1 MIEWIA
7 VIVLGVVEGITE
19 FLPVSSTGHLLL
31 TEQLFKHVWG
41 LPQRSDLFNT
51 VVQCGAVLAVLVLF
65 TQRVKQMLFQW
76 RDPAVQTFIY
86 KLAAAFFLTGVGGV
100 VLKKA
105 GLELPETAG
114 PVAWATL
121 IGGFV
126 IFAVERWV
134 KNRPQAGEVGWFSAI
149 VVGFGQLVA
158 AVFPGAS
165 RSGTTILAA
174 MAVGTARKPATEFSF
189 LLGIPT
195 LLSAGVLQIIDAWR
209 DAHAQ
214 GAAMTENWA
223 QLAVA
228 TIVAAVTAFLA
239 VKWLL
244 RFVQTHTFLAF
255 GWYRIALGV
264 LILLILR

>member
-31 TEQLFKHVWG
+31 TEHLFKKVWG
-41 LPQRSDLFNT
+41 LPQPSDLFNT
-51 VVQCGAVLAVLVLF
+51 VIQCGAVLAVLVLF
-65 TQRVKQMLFQW
+65 TQRVKQMIFQW
-76 RDPAVQTFIY
+76 RDPAVRAFTL
-86 KLAAAFFLTGVGGV
+86 KLAAAFLLTGVGGV
-100 VLKKA
+100 ALKKA
-105 GLELPETAG
+105 GLSLPETAG

-126 IFAVERWV
+126 IFAIEWWV
-134 KNRPQAGEVGWFSAI
+134 KDRPQREEVGWVSAV
-149 VVGFGQLVA
+149 VVGFGQLLA

-174 MAVGTARKPATEFSF
+174 MAAGTARKQATEFSF

-195 LLSAGVLQIIDAWR
+195 LLSAGALQIIDAWQNAR
-209 DAHAQ
+209 AQ
-214 GAAMTENWA
+214 GVEMTENWG

-228 TIVAAVTAFLA
+228 GLVAAITAFIA

-244 RFVQTHTFLAF
+244 RFVQTHTFIAF
-255 GWYRIALGV
+255 GWYRIGLGV
-264 LILLILR
+264 LILLALR

>member
-76 RDPAVQTFIY
+76 RDPAVQTFIF

-174 MAVGTARKPATEFSF
+174 MAAGTARKPATEFSF

-209 DAHAQ
+209 DAPAQ

>member
-7 VIVLGVVEGITE
+7 VVLLGLIEGITE

-31 TEQLFKHVWG
+31 TECFLRDVYG
-41 LPQRSDLFNT
+41 LPHRSDLFNT
-51 VVQCGAVLAVLVLF
+51 VIQCGAVLAVVVLF
-65 TQRVKQMLFQW
+65 TQRVKQMIFQW
-76 RDPAVQTFIY
+76 RDPVVRQFIF
-86 KLAAAFFLTGVGGV
+86 KLAAAFFITAVGGLI
-100 VLKKA
+100 LKKG

-134 KNRPQAGEVGWFSAI
+134 KGRPRQEEMSWFSAV
-149 VVGFGQLVA
+149 VVGFAQLLA

-165 RSGTTILAA
+165 RSGVTILAA
-174 MAVGTARKPATEFSF
+174 MTAGTARKPATEFSF

-195 LLSAGVLQIIDAWR
+195 LLAAGVLQSFDAWQ
-209 DAHAQ
+209 DARVQ
-214 GAAMTENWA
+214 GVEMTEDWG
-223 QLAVA
+223 QLIVA
-228 TIVAAVTAFLA
+228 GFVAAVTAFIA

-244 RFVQTHTFLAF
+244 RFVQTHTFIAF
-255 GWYRIALGV
+255 GWYRIGLGV
-264 LILLILR
+264 LILLTLR

>member
-7 VIVLGVVEGITE
+7 VIVLGFVEGITE

-31 TEQLFKHVWG
+31 TEQLFKEWFG

-51 VVQCGAVLAVLVLF
+51 VIQCGAVLAVLVLF
-65 TQRVKQMLFQW
+65 TQRVKQMFFHW
-76 RDPAVQTFIY
+76 REPVVRQFIFR
-86 KLAAAFFLTGVGGV
+86 LAAAFFITGAGGIA
-100 VLKKA
+100 LKKA

-121 IGGFV
+121 IGGFI
-126 IFAVERWV
+126 IFAVERWI
-134 KNRPQAGEVGWFSAI
+134 KDRPRQEEIGWLSAI
-149 VVGFGQLVA
+149 VVGFAQLLA

-174 MAVGTARKPATEFSF
+174 MVVGTNRRPATEFSF

-195 LLSAGVLQIIDAWR
+195 LLSAGALQIVDAWQ
-209 DAHAQ
+209 DAHTQ
-214 GAAMTENWA
+214 GVQMTEDWA
-223 QLAVA
+223 QL
-228 TIVAAVTAFLA
+228 IVAGLVAAITAFIA

-244 RFVQTHTFLAF
+244 RFVQTHTFIAF
-255 GWYRIALGV
+255 GWYRIGLGV
-264 LILLILR
+264 LILLALR